1 MDIRLDQYRRQ
12 DLKTQRTA
20 LLGLSATL
28 LLIVVLQA
36 YFLCFRHERTIIL
49 PPELKQSFW
58 VEGNT
63 FSPLYLEEQALYMAH
78 LLLDVSESNIL
89 MQGEVL
95 LRYVVPENHEA
106 FKTKILNDEQRLKRE
121 SLSLLFAPHTCEV
134 NVDTLTVDITGDLH
148 GYVGGKR
155 VNTQRETYRLAF
167 ESKKG
172 RLFIKQCDVIETDH
186 KEEDTQ

>member
-20 LLGLSATL
+20 LLGLSAIL
-28 LLIVVLQA
+28 LLVVVLQA

-106 FKTKILNDEQRLKRE
+106 FKTKILGDEQRLKRE

-134 NVDTLTVDITGDLH
+134 HVDTLTVDITGDLH

-155 VNTQRETYRLAF
+155 VNTQRETYRITF